1 MNRCVVSIK
10 GRARTKN
17 GEEIAISAAKQR
29 NLFYHFSGVI
39 LKNDFTCLTLKNLYC
54 ARKES
59 AARHLSSH
67 NKAQHETNSS
77 PHLISKSCSL
87 QMIMR
92 LSVLRVK
99 SRELRQRRRKENT
112 AKWRKNFINFYYNR
126 LRSGM
131 NARRRSGSAT

>member
-1 MNRCVVSIK
+1 VNRCVVSIK

-87 QMIMR
+87 QIDNAAFSAPSQVER
-92 LSVLRVK
+92 AST
-99 SRELRQRRRKENT
+99 KEEEG
-112 AKWRKNFINFYYNR
+112 KHGKVEEKLYKF
-126 LRSGM
+126 LL
-131 NARRRSGSAT
+131 